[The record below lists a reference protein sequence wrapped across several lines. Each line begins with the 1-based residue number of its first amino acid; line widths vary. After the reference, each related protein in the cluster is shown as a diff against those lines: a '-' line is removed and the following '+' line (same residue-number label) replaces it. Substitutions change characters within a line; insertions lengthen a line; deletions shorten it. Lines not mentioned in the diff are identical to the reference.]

1 MISAPTFLVAEIVFF
16 DALIFFEVSQ
26 VDVDLVDILRD
37 QLRIGLIILVNIFH
51 LKKYGKLNYQ
61 KVASF
66 KMIYYFLHNQVL

>member
-1 MISAPTFLVAEIVFF
+1 MRRALTFLVAEIVFF

-51 LKKYGKLNYQ
+51 LKTFGKLNYQ
-61 KVASF
+61 KP
-66 KMIYYFLHNQVL
+66 VLLR